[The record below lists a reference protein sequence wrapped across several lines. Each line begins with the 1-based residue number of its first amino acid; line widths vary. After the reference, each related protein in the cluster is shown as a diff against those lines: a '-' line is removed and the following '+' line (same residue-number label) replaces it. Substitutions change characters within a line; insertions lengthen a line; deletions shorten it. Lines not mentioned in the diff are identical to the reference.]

1 DAFVAIAKK
10 KINDPVGDFR
20 LGILPTLAPYLL
32 PLFIRSLSSK
42 YPGLNVEIL
51 ELNAKE
57 MSKGF
62 ENNTLDG
69 AIAISPFIKE
79 GFYESPLFK
88 EDFVLYIH
96 PDHDLA
102 AREQVNWSDAPLNEL
117 LLHEA
122 LKRYLLSSVEIKD
135 SAGLTSKNLN
145 NINYQSGSLETMRK
159 IIDKNG
165 GLTILPQL
173 AELYMG
179 ERRKKMIRPIV
190 DPVLSRMITFV
201 TPRGFEK

>member
-1 DAFVAIAKK
+1 
-10 KINDPVGDFR
+10 
-20 LGILPTLAPYLL
+20 
-32 PLFIRSLSSK
+32 
-42 YPGLNVEIL
+42 
-51 ELNAKE
+51 
-57 MSKGF
+57 
-62 ENNTLDG
+62 
-69 AIAISPFIKE
+69 
-79 GFYESPLFK
+79 
-88 EDFVLYIH
+88 
-96 PDHDLA
+96 
-102 AREQVNWSDAPLNEL
+102 
-117 LLHEA
+117 
-122 LKRYLLSSVEIKD
+122 SSVEIKD

-201 TPRGFEK
+201 TPRGFENKRFTKVIKQEIVAGLPKQ